1 MGHSFI
7 HLNVGTRASR
17 DIRDIHRVVN
27 SRTPRR
33 FVRATDDGD
42 VGDARDDDG
51 DVERR
56 RARDE
61 DDARRRR
68 EEARKE
74 KLRAELADV
83 KDGGVAKKGKKKKK
97 TSAILSFEEVDE

>member
-1 MGHSFI
+1 MRSYWLVLYIG
-7 HLNVGTRASR
+7 
-17 DIRDIHRVVN
+17 
-27 SRTPRR
+27 
-33 FVRATDDGD
+33 
-42 VGDARDDDG
+42 
-51 DVERR
+51 
-56 RARDE
+56 
-61 DDARRRR
+61 RR